1 MSMRSDQAS
10 QTTWLVLV
18 GVSLCHAINDVMQSL
33 LAALYPL
40 LAQDFA
46 LSFSQ
51 IGVMTLA
58 FQGTASVLQPL
69 VGFVTDKRPMP
80 VLLPLGMG
88 STLVGVGLLA
98 YATDYVGLLAGA
110 VLIGV
115 GSAIFHP
122 ESSRI
127 ARAASGGRF
136 GIAQSL
142 FQLGGNAGSAL
153 GPLLAALVVV
163 PLGRPSVAWFILLAL
178 LGMVILQQVASWHAG
193 VVRRAASA
201 GSVHPRPTL
210 PRRRI
215 IGAIAVL
222 AVLTASKNAY
232 TASLGSYYTF
242 FLIDRFGL
250 EIEWAQKMLFLYL
263 AASAVG
269 VILGGL
275 FGDRIG
281 PLAVIWVSILGV
293 LPFTLALPHLGLY
306 ATGAMSVLIGLIM
319 ASAFPAIVVYAQEL
333 LPGRVGLVAG
343 IFFGFAF
350 GMGGIAAALLGVMA
364 DLRGIAWVF
373 QVCAFLPILGLV
385 TILLPRQSE
394 RIAAGAA

>member
-1 MSMRSDQAS
+1 M
-10 QTTWLVLV
+10 WLVLV

-33 LAALYPL
+33 LAALYPV

-46 LSFSQ
+46 LSFWQ

-69 VGFVTDKRPMP
+69 VGLVTDKRPMP
-80 VLLPLGMG
+80 WLLPLGMG
-88 STLVGVGLLA
+88 ASLIGVGFLA
-98 YATDYVGLLAGA
+98 FAAQYSGLLAGA
-110 VLIGV
+110 MLIGI
-115 GSAIFHP
+115 GSAVFHP

-136 GIAQSL
+136 GVAQSL
-142 FQLGGNAGSAL
+142 FQLGGNFGSAI

-163 PLGRPSVAWFILLAL
+163 PLGRPSVAWFILLAMA
-178 LGMVILQQVASWHAG
+178 GMVILQRVAAWYAG
-193 VVRRAASA
+193 VVRRAAASGA
-201 GSVHPRPTL
+201 LRPRATL
-210 PRRRI
+210 PRRKI
-215 IGAIAVL
+215 IAAISVL

-263 AASAVG
+263 AASAAG
-269 VILGGL
+269 VMLGGL
-275 FGDRIG
+275 VGDRIG
-281 PLAVIWVSILGV
+281 PLAVIWVSILG
-293 LPFTLALPHLGLY
+293 ALPLTLLLPYLGLY
-306 ATGAMSVLIGLIM
+306 GTGVVSVLIGLIM
-319 ASAFPAIVVYAQEL
+319 ASAFPAIVVYAQDL

-364 DLRGIAWVF
+364 DWRGIAWVF
-373 QVCAFLPILGLV
+373 QVCAFLPAFGLI
-385 TILLPRQSE
+385 TILLPRRGQL
-394 RIAAGAA
+394 IAAGAA